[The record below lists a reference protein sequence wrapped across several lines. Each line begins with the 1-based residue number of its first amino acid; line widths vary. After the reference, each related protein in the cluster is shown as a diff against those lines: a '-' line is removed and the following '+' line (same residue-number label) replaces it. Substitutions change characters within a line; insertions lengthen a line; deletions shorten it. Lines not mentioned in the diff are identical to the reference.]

1 MKILLLNGSPKGEK
15 SDTLHMT
22 RAFLDGMSCTSE
34 NEIEYLDVAKKHINY
49 CKGCFFCK
57 RNGGTCVYDDDMA
70 DILNQML
77 QSDLLLF
84 SFPLYCF
91 GIPAPLKA
99 LLDRT
104 MPLSTLAMQKTG
116 DHYEHIGQAD
126 FSHLRYVMISGCGF
140 PNARRNFEA
149 LRLEFEM
156 MFPYN
161 LFMLTV
167 PESPMFSAPEA
178 APVTQPFLALVK
190 EAGQQYA
197 QMGTVSAELMRKLSV
212 PMIPED
218 VYAEICNK
226 GQ

>member
-22 RAFLDGMSCTSE
+22 RAFLDGMNRVSE
-34 NEIEYLDVAKKHINY
+34 NKIEYLDVTQKRINY
-49 CKGCFFCK
+49 CKGCFSCK

-70 DILNQML
+70 DILNQIL

-104 MPLSTLAMQKTG
+104 MPLSTLAMQKVG

-140 PNARRNFEA
+140 PNAQHNFEA

-156 MFPYN
+156 MFPHN

-167 PESPMFSAPEA
+167 PEAPMFNVQEA
-178 APVTQPFLALVK
+178 ASVTQPFLALVK
-190 EAGQQYA
+190 EAGQQYVKT
-197 QMGTVSAELMRKLSV
+197 GTVSADLMEKFSV

-218 VYAEICNK
+218 AYAEICNK

>member
-1 MKILLLNGSPKGEK
+1 MKILILNGSPRGEK

-22 RAFLDGMSCTSE
+22 HAFLDGMNHVSE
-34 NEIEYLDVAKKHINY
+34 NEIDYLDVTQKHINY
-49 CKGCFFCK
+49 CKGCFSCK

-70 DILNQML
+70 DILNQIL

-91 GIPAPLKA
+91 GIPAPLKT

-104 MPLSTLAMQKTG
+104 MPLSTLAMQKAG

-140 PNARRNFEA
+140 PNAKRNFEA

-156 MFPYN
+156 MFPHN

-167 PESPMFSAPEA
+167 PEAPMFNAPEA
-178 APVTQPFLALVK
+178 TSVTEPFLALVK
-190 EAGQQYA
+190 EAGQQYI
-197 QMGTVSAELMRKLSV
+197 QTGTVSAELMQKLSI

>member
-22 RAFLDGMSCTSE
+22 RAFLDGMNRVSE
-34 NEIEYLDVAKKHINY
+34 NKIEYLDVTQKRINY
-49 CKGCFFCK
+49 CKGCFSCK

-70 DILNQML
+70 DILNQIL

-104 MPLSTLAMQKTG
+104 MPLSTLAMQKVG

-140 PNARRNFEA
+140 PNAQHNFEA

-156 MFPYN
+156 MFPHN

-167 PESPMFSAPEA
+167 PEAPMFNVQEA
-178 APVTQPFLALVK
+178 ASVTQPFLALVK
-190 EAGQQYA
+190 EAGQQYVKT
-197 QMGTVSAELMRKLSV
+197 GTVSADLMEKLSV

-218 VYAEICNK
+218 AYAEICNK